1 MLPQIL
7 QQPKLLNV
15 VTPLIYTPSAVC
27 NRVAR
32 DWLDWREVFRWCTD
46 LQKTKLKCSSILSWI
61 NRQSSIGR
69 DTKWQRLF

>member
-32 DWLDWREVFRWCTD
+32 DWRDWRAVSRQTAMPDTTPDAD
-46 LQKTKLKCSSILSWI
+46 L
-61 NRQSSIGR
+61 
-69 DTKWQRLF
+69 